1 MKKTIILLTA
11 ILFALQMQAQDAML
25 LNRIR
30 EVNGKVKSFE
40 SDLAN
45 TMVKPKKT
53 TSQNGKLYFAKP
65 NEFSAKFT
73 TGNYMIVNAQKI
85 KMDIGMFHGTFRL
98 KEGGMMQGLSRIF
111 LYGFQGRIQDLA
123 NENGYTVSTKT
134 EGDFHVVTGTA
145 KKKPLFGV
153 GYKMVVFKYFTD
165 SLLLKEIVLYDYSGN
180 KDSYVISNVKY
191 DVAIDKKTFQF

>member
-11 ILFALQMQAQDAML
+11 ILFALQMQAQDATL

-53 TSQNGKLYFAKP
+53 TAQNGKLYFVSP

-85 KMDIGMFHGTFRL
+85 KIDIGMFHGTFRL
-98 KEGGMMQGLSRIF
+98 KEGGMMQGLSHIF
-111 LYGFQGRIQDLA
+111 LYGFQGRIQELA
-123 NENGYTVSTKT
+123 NENGYTLSTKT
-134 EGDFHVVTGTA
+134 EGEYHIVTGTA

-153 GYKMVVFKYFTD
+153 GYKMVVFKYHTD
-165 SLLLKEIVLYDYSGN
+165 NLLLKEIVLYDYSGN

>member
-11 ILFALQMQAQDAML
+11 ILFVLQMQAQDAML

-73 TGNYMIVNAQKI
+73 TGNYMIVNEKKI

>member
-53 TSQNGKLYFAKP
+53 TAQNGKLYFVSP

-98 KEGGMMQGLSRIF
+98 KEGGMMQGLSHIF

-123 NENGYTVSTKT
+123 NENGYTLSTKT
-134 EGDFHVVTGTA
+134 EGEYHIVTGTA

>member
-53 TSQNGKLYFAKP
+53 TSQNGKLYFVSP

-73 TGNYMIVNAQKI
+73 TGNYMIVNEKKI

-134 EGDFHVVTGTA
+134 EGEFHVVTGTA